1 MKKQDIKSDPIK
13 DKIVDIVDFIVSNS
27 RIVWILLFSFI
38 TIIVLISYYS
48 SNIKNQ
54 LQNENLQL
62 GILQNQSIH
71 LTDSSDL
78 LLNEYQKIIDTYSKS
93 ESYNQAFIYLLN
105 HYLINNDTDNFENLL
120 FNNKFKS
127 NDQLQNAFLYK
138 VKADYYQ
145 NNGENDNSINNY
157 IKAIDTV
164 ENYDLKVLYSMEL
177 INLYIKNDN
186 IYKAQNAYNDLKDE
200 LKNFDKLSF
209 TSKNNLDYIE
219 SKLLHLLK

>member
-1 MKKQDIKSDPIK
+1 M
-13 DKIVDIVDFIVSNS
+13 
-27 RIVWILLFSFI
+27 
-38 TIIVLISYYS
+38 
-48 SNIKNQ
+48 
-54 LQNENLQL
+54 
-62 GILQNQSIH
+62 
-71 LTDSSDL
+71 
-78 LLNEYQKIIDTYSKS
+78 
-93 ESYNQAFIYLLN
+93 
-105 HYLINNDTDNFENLL
+105 INNDSDNLKNLL

-186 IYKAQNAYNDLKDE
+186 ISKAQNAYNDLKDE
-200 LKNFDKLSF
+200 LKNFDNLSF

>member
-13 DKIVDIVDFIVSNS
+13 DKIVEIVDFIVSNS
-27 RIVWILLFSFI
+27 KIVWFTLFSFVV
-38 TIIVLISYYS
+38 IIIMFSYYS
-48 SNIKNQ
+48 SNVKNR
-54 LQNENLQL
+54 LQNENLEL
-62 GILQNQSIH
+62 GILQNESIH
-71 LTDSSDL
+71 LSDSTDL

-105 HYLINNDTDNFENLL
+105 HYLINNDSDNLKNLL

-157 IKAIDTV
+157 IKAVDAV
-164 ENYDLKVLYSMEL
+164 ENYDSKVLYSMEL
-177 INLYIKNDN
+177 INLYIEIDD
-186 IYKAQNAYNDLKDE
+186 ITKAQNAYNDLKDE
-200 LKNFDKLSF
+200 LKNFDNLSF

-219 SKLLHLLK
+219 SKLLQLLK

>member
-1 MKKQDIKSDPIK
+1 MKKQDIKSNPIK
-13 DKIVDIVDFIVSNS
+13 DKIVEIVDFIVSNS
-27 RIVWILLFSFI
+27 KIVWFTLFSFV
-38 TIIVLISYYS
+38 IIIILFSYYS
-48 SNIKNQ
+48 SNVKNR

-62 GILQNQSIH
+62 GILQNQSIY
-71 LTDSSDL
+71 LSDSTDL

-105 HYLINNDTDNFENLL
+105 HYLINNDSDNLKTLL

-138 VKADYYQ
+138 VKADYYR

-157 IKAIDTV
+157 IKAVDAV
-164 ENYDLKVLYSMEL
+164 ENYDSKVLYSMEL

-200 LKNFDKLSF
+200 LKNFDNLSF